1 MIGDI
6 LKARI
11 AGLRERYNVPPFD
24 GNLEDIR
31 YRIEFMNSYLGRTTK
46 VISQPEYHKPKQEQP
61 KMSVA
66 DKLKMLNKK

>member
-11 AGLRERYNVPPFD
+11 AGLRERYGIPPFD
-24 GNLEDIR
+24 GNLEDIK

-46 VISQPEYHKPKQEQP
+46 IISQPEYHKPIKEQP
-61 KMSVA
+61 KISVA
-66 DKLKMLNKK
+66 DKLKMLSKK